1 MIPLINH
8 KPPGKQDVLI
18 EGLIRNLKENYKPVA
33 GEAELVSDNLIL
45 QGEYDVLL
53 AYLGREKSRKI

>member
-1 MIPLINH
+1 MAYLTTVIPLITH

-18 EGLIRNLKENYKPVA
+18 EGLIRNLKENFKQVA

-45 QGEYDVLL
+45 QGEYDVIRYN
-53 AYLGREKSRKI
+53 AG